1 MASWPMVTLTL
12 LCHASFQVPQ
22 RVNLQHRTSESV
34 PSSKSPLRWL
44 TGTSMTAWLT
54 CWIRRRAPLTTTFS
68 GTIFSSL
75 IKSFSSK
82 LPTICGVSLNSLTD
96 VRLSTVILRRTS
108 CLFFQLRPSSVFR
121 RESAR
126 RPSLP
131 GRRTNRCR
139 LDIRRPYVDDRIA
152 RPRKADVD
160 RLGHI
165 RRNILRIEVFNGN
178 RDGITSLTERILFVD
193 DDEPQDDSQE
203 KADDFKLPIFI
214 NLVHVRPPFKDIRQ
228 ALRCPGQEGFQHIA
242 QGIAVKMAIN
252 VAAVG
257 IRNGSRFFTD
267 DDDDGIGQLAD
278 ADSRPVPR
286 PQFRR
291 QGPIGGQRKEAA
303 GCIIRFSR
311 IMTAPS

>member
-1 MASWPMVTLTL
+1 M
-12 LCHASFQVPQ
+12 
-22 RVNLQHRTSESV
+22 
-34 PSSKSPLRWL
+34 
-44 TGTSMTAWLT
+44 MTNHK
-54 CWIRRRAPLTTTFS
+54 
-68 GTIFSSL
+68 TIAKRKQM
-75 IKSFSSK
+75 I
-82 LPTICGVSLNSLTD
+82 
-96 VRLSTVILRRTS
+96 LSCQFLS
-108 CLFFQLRPSSVFR
+108 
-121 RESAR
+121 
-126 RPSLP
+126 
-131 GRRTNRCR
+131 
-139 LDIRRPYVDDRIA
+139 
-152 RPRKADVD
+152 
-160 RLGHI
+160 
-165 RRNILRIEVFNGN
+165 
-178 RDGITSLTERILFVD
+178 ILFM
-193 DDEPQDDSQE
+193 
-203 KADDFKLPIFI
+203 LG
-214 NLVHVRPPFKDIRQ
+214 PPFKDIRQ